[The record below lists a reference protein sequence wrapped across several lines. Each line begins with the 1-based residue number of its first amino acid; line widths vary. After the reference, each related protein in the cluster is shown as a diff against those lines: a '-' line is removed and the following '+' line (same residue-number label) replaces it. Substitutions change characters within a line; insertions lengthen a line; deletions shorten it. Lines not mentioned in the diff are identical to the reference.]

1 MNTTHCMHTTQRNT
15 MHSNEMN
22 NVQRCIPVHLKQEY
36 NTATVDDT
44 PQCNSMLSCKQ
55 SIEIAWHS
63 STYCIAVHLK
73 QLTTVYSQQCNLMLS
88 CKQSTKLQFHSS
100 AFYIAVHLKQLTTV
114 QGRLECQGQ
123 GCLWCPAAPP

>member
-1 MNTTHCMHTTQRNT
+1 MNNTHCMHTTQRNT

-55 SIEIAWHS
+55 SIKIAWHS

-73 QLTTVYSQQCNLMLS
+73 QLTTL
-88 CKQSTKLQFHSS
+88 
-100 AFYIAVHLKQLTTV
+100 LTTM
-114 QGRLECQGQ
+114 QFN
-123 GCLWCPAAPP
+123 AFM

>member
-1 MNTTHCMHTTQRNT
+1 MNNTHCMHTTQRNT

-73 QLTTVYSQQCNLMLS
+73 QLTTMQFNAIS
-88 CKQSTKLQFHSS
+88 CKQSIKIALHSS
-100 AFYIAVHLKQLTTV
+100 AFYRSALK
-114 QGRLECQGQ
+114 
-123 GCLWCPAAPP
+123 AAHNSARVDDTPQCNAFM